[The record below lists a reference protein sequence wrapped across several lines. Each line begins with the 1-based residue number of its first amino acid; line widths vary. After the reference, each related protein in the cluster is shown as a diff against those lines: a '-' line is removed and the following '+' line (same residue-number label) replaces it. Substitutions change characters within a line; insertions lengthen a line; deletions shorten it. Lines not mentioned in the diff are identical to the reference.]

1 MSTQTEPYNMD
12 DEADDLILQI
22 SGRMLNLFQ
31 RTSRMIMRART
42 IVRMTKVTWISF
54 IFSSLLGY
62 PFDKLVDYNVF
73 VIILILTVIC
83 ILARTR
89 L

>member
-62 PFDKLVDYNVF
+62 QFDKLVDYNVF
-73 VIILILTVIC
+73 VIILILTVFC
-83 ILARTR
+83 ILARAR
-89 L
+89 F

>member
-1 MSTQTEPYNMD
+1 MD

-62 PFDKLVDYNVF
+62 PFDKLVDNNVF
-73 VIILILTVIC
+73 VIILIFTVIC